1 MHTKL
6 PAHAKRTTLLVQAAR
21 LYYDHGLNQERIAL
35 KLGISRPTVSRLLQS
50 ARDEGIVRIEI
61 FDPLDR
67 GTQIEDHLQE
77 KFQLKKAVVVP
88 SDNDQT
94 IKQRLAEAAAILL
107 DQLVTKGTTLGVSW
121 GTTMQAVAGQLIKKT
136 VKGMAVVQLNGGI
149 SRAEYDTHDREIAQ
163 KTAANYDAIPFLL
176 PLPAVVDSAQLKR
189 AIVADK
195 NISRTLEL
203 ARNAEIAM
211 FTVGSF
217 GHDSVLVMADYF
229 EPKEVDALLAR
240 GAVGDIC
247 SRILRQDGHIC
258 SSELDARTIGIE
270 LDELKKKP
278 YSIAV
283 AGGKGKLNAIRAA
296 LKGKWFNTLITDEWV
311 ANKLLREP

>member
-1 MHTKL
+1 VHTKL

-67 GTQIEDHLQE
+67 GTQIEDQLQE
-77 KFQLKKAVVVP
+77 KFQLKKVIVVP
-88 SDNDQT
+88 IDNDQT

-107 DQLVTKGTTLGVSW
+107 DQLVTEGTTLGVSW
-121 GTTMQAVAGQLIKKT
+121 GTTMQAVAVRLIKKT
-136 VKGMAVVQLNGGI
+136 VKDMAVVQLNGGI

>member
-1 MHTKL
+1 M

-21 LYYDHGLNQERIAL
+21 LYYDHGLSQEQIAR

-61 FDPLDR
+61 LDPLDR
-67 GTQIEDHLQE
+67 GTQIEDQLQE
-77 KFQLKKAVVVP
+77 KFQLKKAIVVP
-88 SDNDQT
+88 SDHDQT
-94 IKQRLAEAAAILL
+94 TKQRLAEAAAILL
-107 DQLVTKGTTLGVSW
+107 DQLVTEGTTLGVSW
-121 GTTMQAVAGQLIKKT
+121 GTTMQAVASCLIKKS
-136 VKGMAVVQLNGGI
+136 VKDVAVVQLNGGI

-163 KTAANYDAIPFLL
+163 KTAANYGAIPFLL

-189 AIVADK
+189 AIIADK
-195 NISRTLEL
+195 NISRALEL

-217 GHDSVLVMADYF
+217 GHDSVLVKAEYF
-229 EPKEVDALLAR
+229 EPKEVDELLAR

-258 SSELDARTIGIE
+258 SNELDARTIGIE

-283 AGGKGKLNAIRAA
+283 AGGKDKLNAIRAA

-311 ANKLLREP
+311 AGKLLREP